1 MNAKD
6 QPIEGL
12 GDLVGYFRS
21 AEKPRSLW
29 RVGTEHEK
37 VGVYA
42 DTGDRVPY
50 EGPYGIAALFD
61 RLVAEGGWER
71 VDERGRTIALE
82 SPIRGSITLEP
93 GGQFELSGA
102 PLYTTEETC
111 AELDEHLAQV
121 KRLSE
126 DFDIAW
132 LALGMD
138 PFHPVDQ
145 IPTMPKARYD
155 VMRRYLPTRGGLGLD
170 MMHAT
175 ATVQA
180 NYDFESEAD
189 MIAKM
194 RVGML
199 ATPVVSALY
208 ANSSLSGGRENGF
221 ISKRLMIWR
230 DTDPDRCGQIPFVF
244 EPDFG
249 YERYA
254 NWALDVPLFFVV
266 RGKRYE
272 PGDGTTFRQ
281 FMDHGFRGL
290 RPTLGD
296 WETHLTTLFPDVR
309 LKRIVEVRG
318 SDTASPGHLCALPA
332 LWKGLFYDADSLEGA
347 WELLRRTSVHELD
360 AGQLD
365 VAKRGLRAEMGG
377 RKVID
382 LARELVALAA
392 EGLRRIAAEASAVR
406 ANGGLVDRRGAGGPG
421 AMGSAANEVRF
432 LDPLLEQIDKGI
444 SPGEEVLDRWRNE
457 WDRDWSDLIEAT
469 RF

>member
-1 MNAKD
+1 MHQKD
-6 QPIEGL
+6 QPVEGL
-12 GDLVGYFRS
+12 GDLVGFFRA
-21 AEKPRSLW
+21 AEKPRERW

-37 VGVYA
+37 VGVYE
-42 DTGDRVPY
+42 DTGDRVPF

-61 RLVAEGGWER
+61 RLVAEGGFER

-82 SPIRGSITLEP
+82 AVSGGSITLEP

-102 PLYTTEETC
+102 PLYSSEETRV
-111 AELDEHLAQV
+111 ELHDHMELV
-121 KRLSE
+121 KRHSS
-126 DFDIAW
+126 DFGIAW

-145 IPTMPKARYD
+145 IPTMPKARYA
-155 VMRRYLPTRGGLGLD
+155 VMRSYLPTRGSLGLE
-170 MMHAT
+170 MMHTT

-180 NYDFESEAD
+180 NYDFSDEAD

-194 RVGML
+194 RLGVM

-244 EPDFG
+244 DPDFG

-266 RGKRYE
+266 RDKRYDA
-272 PGDGTTFRQ
+272 GDGTTFRQ
-281 FMDHGFRGL
+281 FMERGFRGM
-290 RPTLGD
+290 RPTMSD

-318 SDTASPGHLCALPA
+318 SDTASMGHLCALPP
-332 LWKGLFYDADSLEGA
+332 LWKGLFYDADALEA
-347 WELLRRTSVHELD
+347 AFELFDRISVAELD

-377 RKVID
+377 RKLID
-382 LARELVALAA
+382 LARELVACST
-392 EGLRRIAAEASAVR
+392 EGLRRIAAE
-406 ANGGLVDRRGAGGPG
+406 GGLGGD
-421 AMGSAANEVRF
+421 EVPL
-432 LDPLLEQIDKGI
+432 LDPLREQIDKGK
-444 SPGEEVLDRWRNE
+444 SPGEEVLELWRGE
-457 WDRDWSDLIEAT
+457 WNRDWSSLIEAT

>member
-1 MNAKD
+1 MDQKD
-6 QPIEGL
+6 QPVEGL
-12 GDLVGYFRS
+12 GDLVGYFRA
-21 AEKPRSLW
+21 AEKPRERW

-61 RLVAEGGWER
+61 RLVAEGGWSR
-71 VDERGRTIALE
+71 VVERGRTIALE
-82 SPIRGSITLEP
+82 SADGGSITLEP

-102 PLYTTEETC
+102 PLHTTEETRR
-111 AELDEHLAQV
+111 ELEGHLDQV

-126 DFDIAW
+126 DFGIAW

-138 PFHPVDQ
+138 PFHPVAH

-155 VMRRYLPTRGGLGLD
+155 VMRAYLPTRGSLGLE

-180 NYDFESEAD
+180 NYDFADEAD
-189 MIAKM
+189 MIAKL
-194 RVGML
+194 RLGLL

-208 ANSSLSGGRENGF
+208 ANSGLSGGRENGF
-221 ISKRLMIWR
+221 VSKRLMIWR
-230 DTDPDRCGQIPFVF
+230 DTDPDRCGLIPFAF
-244 EPDFG
+244 DPDFG

-254 NWALDVPLFFVV
+254 RWALDVPLFFVV
-266 RGKRYE
+266 RDKRYE

-281 FMDHGFRGL
+281 FMERGFRGH
-290 RPTLGD
+290 RPTLRD

-309 LKRIVEVRG
+309 LKRVIEVRG
-318 SDTASPGHLCALPA
+318 ADTAGPGHLCALPA
-332 LWKGLFYDADSLEGA
+332 LWKGLFYDEDALEGA
-347 WELLRRTSVHELD
+347 SELLARTSVAELD

-365 VAKRGLRAEMGG
+365 VARRGLRAEMGC
-377 RKVID
+377 RKVLD
-382 LARELVALAA
+382 LARELVALSAG
-392 EGLRRIAAEASAVR
+392 GLRRIAAAPGEA
-406 ANGGLVDRRGAGGPG
+406 
-421 AMGSAANEVRF
+421 RF
-432 LDPLLEQIDKGI
+432 LDPLLEQIDKGV
-444 SPGEEVLDRWRNE
+444 SPGEEVLERWRGE
-457 WDRDWSDLIEAT
+457 WDRDWSSLIEAT

>member
-1 MNAKD
+1 MWISTIESRSRLDPEGAVRMHQQD
-6 QPIEGL
+6 QPVEGL
-12 GDLVGYFRS
+12 GDLVGYFRA
-21 AEKPRSLW
+21 AEKPRERW

-37 VGVYA
+37 VGVYE
-42 DTGDRVPY
+42 DTGDRVPF

-61 RLVAEGGWER
+61 RLVAEGGFER
-71 VDERGRTIALE
+71 VDEKGRTIALE
-82 SPIRGSITLEP
+82 ATSGGSITLEP

-102 PLYTTEETC
+102 PLFSSDETR
-111 AELDEHLAQV
+111 AELHDHIELV
-121 KRLSE
+121 KRHSQ
-126 DFDIAW
+126 DFGIAW

-145 IPTMPKARYD
+145 IPTMPKARYA
-155 VMRRYLPTRGGLGLD
+155 VMRSYLPTRGRLGLE
-170 MMHAT
+170 MMHST

-180 NYDFESEAD
+180 NYDFSDEAD
-189 MIAKM
+189 MVAKM
-194 RVGML
+194 RLGVM

-208 ANSSLSGGRENGF
+208 ANSSLSEGRENGF

-254 NWALDVPLFFVV
+254 EWALDVPLFFVL
-266 RGKRYE
+266 RDKRYE

-281 FMDHGFRGL
+281 FMDRGFRGM
-290 RPTLGD
+290 RPTMFD

-318 SDTASPGHLCALPA
+318 ADTASMGHLCALPA
-332 LWKGLFYDADSLEGA
+332 LWKGLFYDADALEA
-347 WELLRRTSVHELD
+347 SWELFSRMSVAELD

-377 RKVID
+377 RKAID
-382 LARELVALAA
+382 LARELVVCAA
-392 EGLRRIAAEASAVR
+392 EGLRRIASEGSSGGGEAH
-406 ANGGLVDRRGAGGPG
+406 L
-421 AMGSAANEVRF
+421 
-432 LDPLLEQIDKGI
+432 LDPLLEQIDKGM
-444 SPGEEVLDRWRNE
+444 SPGEEILERWRGE
-457 WDRDWSDLIEAT
+457 WNRDWSSLIEAT